1 MNNLSNLNDRVLI
14 VIPVINSYKIFK
26 DPFYYKDNID
36 NRKSEIISLVDALS
50 VKVLDVFTI
59 KINNFSSANLFNKNV
74 LDNISSLIKQF
85 KISLLIIDFQLN
97 PIQQRN
103 LEVLFKVKVIDRT
116 QVILEIFSSR
126 AISREGKIQV
136 ELASL
141 NFQKTRLVRS
151 WTHLERQRGG
161 AGFLGGP
168 GERQL
173 ELDRRIINKNIK
185 NLKKDLQK
193 VVKTRA
199 IQNSKRKNS
208 SSIIVSLVGY
218 TNTGKS
224 SLFNNL
230 TNSSVISKNM
240 LFATLDPTLRL
251 MKHEM
256 SYKKKIILSDT
267 VGFISSLPTELIESF
282 KSTLE
287 FIKDSDFLLIVS
299 DISDKNMKVK
309 YKIILKTLESIGI
322 KQSFLNE
329 KVVNVFNKIDLAKNV
344 KENLQLTKFK
354 NSICTSSFNTDDI
367 KKLKKKIYQ
376 FSLTLNYSLVNNDKY

>member
-1 MNNLSNLNDRVLI
+1 MNNISNLKEKVLI
-14 VIPVINSYKIFK
+14 VIPIINNYKIFK
-26 DPFYYKDNID
+26 DFFYNKNNLE
-36 NRKSEIISLVDALS
+36 NRKSETISLVRALN
-50 VKVLDVFTI
+50 VDVLDVLTI
-59 KINNFSSANLFNKNV
+59 KINKFSSAYLLNKNS
-74 LDNISSLIKQF
+74 LDFILKLIQKL
-85 KISLLIIDFQLN
+85 KINLLIIDFQLS

-103 LEVLFKVKVIDRT
+103 LELFFKVKVIDRT

-126 AISREGKIQV
+126 AISNEGKIQV
-136 ELASL
+136 ELAAL

-161 AGFLGGP
+161 SGFLGGP
-168 GERQL
+168 GERQI

-185 NLKKDLQK
+185 NLNASLQK
-193 VVKTRA
+193 VVKTRS

-224 SLFNNL
+224 TLFNNL

-256 SYKKKIILSDT
+256 SYKNKIILSDT
-267 VGFISSLPTELIESF
+267 VGFISSLPTELVESF

-287 FIKDSDFLLIVS
+287 FIRESDFLLIVN
-299 DISDKNMKVK
+299 DASDKNMEDK
-309 YKIILKTLESIGI
+309 YDIILKTLKSIGI
-322 KQSFLNE
+322 EDNYLKE
-329 KVVNVFNKIDLAKNV
+329 KVINVFNKCDLVCDEKP
-344 KENLQLTKFK
+344 NLYFPNFK
-354 NSICTSSFNTDDI
+354 NGIFTSSFNIDDI
-367 KKLKKKIYQ
+367 KKLKKKIYE
-376 FSLTLNYSLVNNDKY
+376 FSLNINNK

>member
-1 MNNLSNLNDRVLI
+1 MNNISNLKEKVLI
-14 VIPVINSYKIFK
+14 VIPIINNYKIFK
-26 DPFYYKDNID
+26 DSFYNKNNLE
-36 NRKSEIISLVDALS
+36 NRKSETISLVRSLN
-50 VKVLDVFTI
+50 VNLLDVLTI
-59 KINNFSSANLFNKNV
+59 KINKFSSAYLFNTNS
-74 LDNISSLIKQF
+74 LDCILNLIQKL
-85 KISLLIIDFQLN
+85 KINLLIIDFQLS

-103 LEVLFKVKVIDRT
+103 LELLFKVKVIDRT

-126 AISREGKIQV
+126 AISNEGKIQV
-136 ELASL
+136 ELAAL

-161 AGFLGGP
+161 SGFLGGP
-168 GERQL
+168 GERQI

-185 NLKKDLQK
+185 NLNASLQK
-193 VVKTRA
+193 VVKTRS

-224 SLFNNL
+224 TLFNNL

-256 SYKKKIILSDT
+256 SYKNKIILSDT
-267 VGFISSLPTELIESF
+267 VGFISSLPTELVESF

-287 FIKDSDFLLIVS
+287 FIRESDFLLIVN
-299 DISDKNMKVK
+299 DASDKNMEDK
-309 YKIILKTLESIGI
+309 YDIILKTLKSIGI
-322 KQSFLNE
+322 EDNYLKE
-329 KVVNVFNKIDLAKNV
+329 KVINVFNKYDLVCDKKQNLYFPNFKNV
-344 KENLQLTKFK
+344 IF
-354 NSICTSSFNTDDI
+354 ISSFNIDDI
-367 KKLKKKIYQ
+367 KKLKKKIYE
-376 FSLTLNYSLVNNDKY
+376 FSLNINNK

>member
-1 MNNLSNLNDRVLI
+1 MKNISSLKEKVLI
-14 VIPVINSYKIFK
+14 VIPIINNYKIVK
-26 DPFYYKDNID
+26 DPFYYKDNIE
-36 NRKSEIISLVDALS
+36 NRKSETISLVHAL
-50 VKVLDVFTI
+50 KQNVLDVLNI
-59 KINNFSSANLFNKNV
+59 KINNFSSANLFNKNI
-74 LDNISSLIKQF
+74 LAYILKFINKFQ
-85 KISLLIIDFQLN
+85 ISLLIIDFQLS

-103 LEVLFKVKVIDRT
+103 LELFFKVKVIDRT

-161 AGFLGGP
+161 SGFLGGP
-168 GERQL
+168 GESQI
-173 ELDRRIINKNIK
+173 ELDRRIINKSIK
-185 NLKKDLQK
+185 NLNINLKK

-224 SLFNNL
+224 TLFNNL
-230 TNSSVISKNM
+230 TNSAVISKNM
-240 LFATLDPTLRL
+240 LFDTLDPTLRL

-256 SYKKKIILSDT
+256 SYKNKIILSDT

-287 FIKDSDFLLIVS
+287 FIRGSDFLLIVN
-299 DISDKNMKVK
+299 DASDKNMEDK
-309 YKIILKTLESIGI
+309 YNLIIKTLKSLGI
-322 KQSFLNE
+322 KDNYLKE
-329 KVVNVFNKIDLAKNV
+329 KVINVFNKYDLICNK
-344 KENLQLTKFK
+344 KENIYFPNFK
-354 NSICTSSFNTDDI
+354 NSIFTSSFNIDDI
-367 KKLKKKIYQ
+367 KKLKKKIYE
-376 FSLTLNYSLVNNDKY
+376 FSLNLNNE

>member
-1 MNNLSNLNDRVLI
+1 MNNISNLKEKVLI
-14 VIPVINSYKIFK
+14 VIPIINNYKIFK
-26 DPFYYKDNID
+26 DSFYNKNNLE
-36 NRKSEIISLVDALS
+36 NRKSETISLVRALN
-50 VKVLDVFTI
+50 VNVLDVLTI
-59 KINNFSSANLFNKNV
+59 KINKFSSAYLFNKNS
-74 LDNISSLIKQF
+74 LDCILKLIQKL
-85 KISLLIIDFQLN
+85 KINLLIIDFQLS

-103 LEVLFKVKVIDRT
+103 LELLFKVKVIDRT

-126 AISREGKIQV
+126 AISNEGKIQV
-136 ELASL
+136 ELAAL

-161 AGFLGGP
+161 SGFLGGP
-168 GERQL
+168 GERQI

-185 NLKKDLQK
+185 NLNASLQK
-193 VVKTRA
+193 VVKTRS

-224 SLFNNL
+224 TLFNNL

-256 SYKKKIILSDT
+256 SYKNKIILSDT
-267 VGFISSLPTELIESF
+267 VGFISSLPTELVESF

-287 FIKDSDFLLIVS
+287 FIRESDFLLIVN
-299 DISDKNMKVK
+299 DASDKNMEDK
-309 YKIILKTLESIGI
+309 YDIILKTLKSIGI
-322 KQSFLNE
+322 EDKYLKE
-329 KVVNVFNKIDLAKNV
+329 KVINIFNKCDLVCYEKQ
-344 KENLQLTKFK
+344 NLYFPKFK
-354 NSICTSSFNTDDI
+354 NGIFTSSFNIDDI
-367 KKLKKKIYQ
+367 KKLKKKIYE
-376 FSLTLNYSLVNNDKY
+376 FSLNINNK

>member
-1 MNNLSNLNDRVLI
+1 MNNISNLKEKVLL
-14 VIPVINSYKIFK
+14 VIPIINNYKIFN
-26 DPFYYKDNID
+26 DPFYYKNNID
-36 NRKSEIISLVDALS
+36 NRKSETISLVQALN
-50 VKVLDVFTI
+50 VNILDDLII
-59 KINNFSSANLFNKNV
+59 KINNFSPANLFNKNL
-74 LDNISSLIKQF
+74 LDHISRFIQKL
-85 KISLLIIDFQLN
+85 KINLLIIDFQLS

-103 LEVLFKVKVIDRT
+103 LELFFKVKVIDRT

-168 GERQL
+168 GERQI
-173 ELDRRIINKNIK
+173 ELDRRILNKNIK
-185 NLKKDLQK
+185 NLNASLQK
-193 VVKTRA
+193 VVNTRV

-224 SLFNNL
+224 TLFNNL

-240 LFATLDPTLRL
+240 LFATLDPTLRV

-287 FIKDSDFLLIVS
+287 FIRESDFLLIVN
-299 DISDKNMKVK
+299 DLSDKNMQEK
-309 YKIILKTLESIGI
+309 YDLILKTLKSIGI
-322 KQSFLNE
+322 EEAYLKE
-329 KVVNVFNKIDLAKNV
+329 KVINVFNKIDLVCNAKQNIYIS
-344 KENLQLTKFK
+344 NLK
-354 NSICTSSFNTDDI
+354 NSILISSFNNDDI
-367 KKLKKKIYQ
+367 KKLKKKIYE
-376 FSLTLNYSLVNNDKY
+376 FSMNSSKNYA

>member
-1 MNNLSNLNDRVLI
+1 MNNISNLKEKVLI
-14 VIPVINSYKIFK
+14 VIPIINNYKVFK
-26 DPFYYKDNID
+26 DSFYNKNNLE
-36 NRKSEIISLVDALS
+36 NRKSETISLVRALN
-50 VKVLDVFTI
+50 VNVLDDLTI
-59 KINNFSSANLFNKNV
+59 KINKFSSAYLFNKN
-74 LDNISSLIKQF
+74 SLNCILELIQKL
-85 KISLLIIDFQLN
+85 KINLLIIDFQLS

-103 LEVLFKVKVIDRT
+103 LELFLKVKVIDRT

-126 AISREGKIQV
+126 AISNEGKIQV
-136 ELASL
+136 ELAAL

-161 AGFLGGP
+161 SGFLGGP
-168 GERQL
+168 GERQI

-185 NLKKDLQK
+185 NLNASLQK
-193 VVKTRA
+193 VVKTRS

-224 SLFNNL
+224 TLFNNL

-256 SYKKKIILSDT
+256 SYKNKIILSDT
-267 VGFISSLPTELIESF
+267 VGFISSLPTELVESF

-287 FIKDSDFLLIVS
+287 FIRESDFLLIVN
-299 DISDKNMKVK
+299 DASDKNMEDK
-309 YKIILKTLESIGI
+309 YDIILKTLKSIGI
-322 KQSFLNE
+322 EDNYLKE
-329 KVVNVFNKIDLAKNV
+329 KVINIFNKCDLVSDK
-344 KENLQLTKFK
+344 KQNLYFPNFK
-354 NSICTSSFNTDDI
+354 NGIFTSSFNIDDI
-367 KKLKKKIYQ
+367 KKLKKKIYD
-376 FSLTLNYSLVNNDKY
+376 FSLNINNK

>member
-1 MNNLSNLNDRVLI
+1 MNNISNLKEKVLI
-14 VIPVINSYKIFK
+14 VIPIINNYKIFK
-26 DPFYYKDNID
+26 DSFYNKNNLE
-36 NRKSEIISLVDALS
+36 NRKSETISLVRALN
-50 VKVLDVFTI
+50 VNVLDFLTI
-59 KINNFSSANLFNKNV
+59 KINKFSSAYLINKNS
-74 LDNISSLIKQF
+74 LDNILKLIQKL
-85 KISLLIIDFQLN
+85 KINLLIFDFQLS

-103 LEVLFKVKVIDRT
+103 LELFFKVKVIDRT

-126 AISREGKIQV
+126 AISNEGKIQV
-136 ELASL
+136 ELAAL

-161 AGFLGGP
+161 SGFLGGP
-168 GERQL
+168 GERQI

-185 NLKKDLQK
+185 NLNASLQK
-193 VVKTRA
+193 VVKTRS

-256 SYKKKIILSDT
+256 SYKNKIILSDT
-267 VGFISSLPTELIESF
+267 VGFISSLPTELVESF

-287 FIKDSDFLLIVS
+287 FIRKSDFLLIVN
-299 DISDKNMKVK
+299 DASDKNMEDK
-309 YKIILKTLESIGI
+309 YDIILKTLKSIGI
-322 KQSFLNE
+322 EDNYLKE
-329 KVVNVFNKIDLAKNV
+329 KVINVFNKCDLVCDEKQ
-344 KENLQLTKFK
+344 NLYFPNFK
-354 NSICTSSFNTDDI
+354 NGILTSSFNIDDI
-367 KKLKKKIYQ
+367 KKLKKKIYE
-376 FSLTLNYSLVNNDKY
+376 FSLNINNKCL

>member
-1 MNNLSNLNDRVLI
+1 MNNISNLKEKVLI
-14 VIPVINSYKIFK
+14 VIPIINNYKIFK
-26 DPFYYKDNID
+26 DSFYTKNNLE
-36 NRKSEIISLVDALS
+36 NRKSETISLVRALN
-50 VKVLDVFTI
+50 VNVLDVLTI
-59 KINNFSSANLFNKNV
+59 KINKFSSAYLFNKNS
-74 LDNISSLIKQF
+74 LDCILELIKKL
-85 KISLLIIDFQLN
+85 KINLLIIDFQLS

-103 LEVLFKVKVIDRT
+103 LELFFKVKVIDRT

-126 AISREGKIQV
+126 AISNEGKIQV
-136 ELASL
+136 ELAAL

-161 AGFLGGP
+161 SGFLGGP
-168 GERQL
+168 GERQI

-185 NLKKDLQK
+185 NLNASLQK
-193 VVKTRA
+193 VVKTRS

-224 SLFNNL
+224 TLFNNL

-256 SYKKKIILSDT
+256 SYKNKIILSDT
-267 VGFISSLPTELIESF
+267 VGFISSLPTELVESF

-287 FIKDSDFLLIVS
+287 FIKESDFLLIVN
-299 DISDKNMKVK
+299 DASDKNMEDK
-309 YKIILKTLESIGI
+309 YDIILKTLKSIGI
-322 KQSFLNE
+322 EDNYLKE
-329 KVVNVFNKIDLAKNV
+329 KVINVFNKCDLVCDEKQH
-344 KENLQLTKFK
+344 LHFPDFK
-354 NSICTSSFNTDDI
+354 NGIFTSSFNIDDI
-367 KKLKKKIYQ
+367 KKLKKKIYE
-376 FSLTLNYSLVNNDKY
+376 FSININNK